1 MYLKHHAYLFNI
13 HSTKHDEET
22 EIQNKLHMLFSEEV
36 APPYQLPISG
46 FKLHIY
52 TWVTQRKPCVHHMYP
67 NYQYLRCNKEET
79 PPIGYLSFPTAF
91 VVIIT
96 SSACF

>member
-13 HSTKHDEET
+13 HSTKHDKET
-22 EIQNKLHMLFSEEV
+22 EMQNKLHMLFSEEV

-52 TWVTQRKPCVHHMYP
+52 TRVTQRKPCVHHMYP
-67 NYQYLRCNKEET
+67 IFRTLFGSTQNKT
-79 PPIGYLSFPTAF
+79 FFLDLSRSR
-91 VVIIT
+91 I
-96 SSACF
+96 